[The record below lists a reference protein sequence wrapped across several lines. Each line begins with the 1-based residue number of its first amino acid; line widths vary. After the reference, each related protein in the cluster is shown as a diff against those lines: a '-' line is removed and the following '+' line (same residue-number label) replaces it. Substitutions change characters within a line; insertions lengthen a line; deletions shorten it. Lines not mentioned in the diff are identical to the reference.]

1 MSGVAG
7 GDRIEAPHVRSTT
20 DNYVSNVLSKFPGFT
35 SADISGS
42 FNYGNRED
50 FGDIDVVTVLS
61 EAPPVVVMTALPPLP
76 LKCDNANLFIVFIV
90 GPQYA

>member
-7 GDRIEAPHVRSTT
+7 GDRIEAPHVRPTT

-42 FNYGNRED
+42 FNYGNKED
-50 FGDIDVVTVLS
+50 LEIL
-61 EAPPVVVMTALPPLP
+61 
-76 LKCDNANLFIVFIV
+76 I
-90 GPQYA
+90 